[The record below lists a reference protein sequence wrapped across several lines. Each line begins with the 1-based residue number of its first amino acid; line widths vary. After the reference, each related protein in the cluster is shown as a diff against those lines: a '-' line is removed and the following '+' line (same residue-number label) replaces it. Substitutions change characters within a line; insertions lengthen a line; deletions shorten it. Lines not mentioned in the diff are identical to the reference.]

1 MAGNASRIFQK
12 KNWRVVMAMV
22 MSLGHH
28 GESLIKEYGHKDK
41 EPQDYWSIMYLY
53 KAG

>member
-1 MAGNASRIFQK
+1 
-12 KNWRVVMAMV
+12 MAMV